1 MKSKVLL
8 LDVSS
13 LAYRAYYALPFM
25 SAPNGQ
31 PTNAVYGFVNMFWRL
46 IGDLDPDY
54 GFACLDSKEPTF
66 REEVY
71 TEYKANR
78 VAMPDEFYSQ
88 LPLIEEFLSLCD
100 ASIIRLPGY
109 EADDLIGS
117 VISFFR
123 RERKDLEFYI
133 VSSDKDLLQLVSDG
147 VYFCEYKNKKLEVLD
162 EARVIEKMGV
172 RPAQIPDY
180 LALLGDSSD
189 NIPGV
194 PGIGKKT
201 AVKLLRE
208 YGSVDGMYANLDSLP
223 ERLRRALEESRDL
236 VYRNLELVKVK
247 TDLPISLELVPLK
260 KSPDDGLYRFY
271 QKLGFKSLLKRQFPE
286 RIDGESGIF

>member
-25 SAPNGQ
+25 SGPNGQ

-54 GFACLDSKEPTF
+54 GVACLDSKEPTF

-78 VAMPDEFYSQ
+78 VTMPDEFYSQ
-88 LPLIEEFLSLCD
+88 LPLIEEFLSACD
-100 ASIIRLPGY
+100 VGTLRLAGY

-117 VISFFR
+117 IVSSLR
-123 RERKDLEFYI
+123 REKNSLDFYI
-133 VSSDKDLLQLVSDG
+133 VSSDKDLLQLVGEG
-147 VYFCEYKNKKLEVLD
+147 VYFCDYKNGKLEVLD
-162 EARVIEKMGV
+162 EVKVLEKVGV

-180 LALLGDSSD
+180 LAMLGDTSD

-208 YGSVDGMYANLDSLP
+208 YGTIDGIYANLGSLP
-223 ERLRRALEESRDL
+223 ERLRKALEESRDL

-247 TDLPISLELVPLK
+247 TDLSISVGLVPLK
-260 KSPDDGLYRFY
+260 KTPDDSLYIFY
-271 QKLGFKSLLKRQFPE
+271 QRLGFRSFLKRQFPE